1 MTFGEEPLTPGS
13 PTSPL
18 TVDSLSMWEAT
29 IGLPEQISA
38 AVPAAASIGALKRP
52 TITGVV
58 VLGVGDCGFAGDV
71 LAGVA
76 APEMAV
82 PLTVVRSCDLPAY
95 VGPGSLVLAV
105 SWSGDTAETV
115 AAVESAYEAGA
126 TVVAISAGGKLALL
140 AESQGSPVLAMPA
153 GIPQPRAALGAAV
166 AMPLVLLERLGLLDE
181 VTARL
186 AACVEYLSRRRDQL
200 AGAGSHPAEVARRI
214 GRTFPLVHGSP
225 GPAGLAA
232 QRWKTQVNE
241 NAKSPAWWSVQ
252 PDVARD
258 EIAGWGQ
265 HGDITRQILTLVS
278 LRHGGE
284 HPMVARSFELVE
296 EAMLEV
302 VGDLVTV
309 RTEAPEAISRF
320 FELALFGD
328 LVSLHLAG
336 REGVDP
342 GPVPMV
348 DDIRAQ
354 LEALA

>member
-1 MTFGEEPLTPGS
+1 VTSGGEPSTSGS

-18 TVDSLSMWEAT
+18 PVDSLSMWEAT

-38 AVPAAASIGALKRP
+38 AVQAAASAGGYRTS

-71 LAGVA
+71 LAMVA

-82 PLTVVRSCDLPAY
+82 PLTVVTSCELPAY
-95 VGPGSLVLAV
+95 VGPGSLVLAT

-115 AAVESAYEAGA
+115 AAAESAYKAGA
-126 TVVAISAGGKLALL
+126 TVVAISAGGRLARL
-140 AESQGSPVLAMPA
+140 AEDQGSPVLTMPA
-153 GIPQPRAALGAAV
+153 GVPRPRAALGAAV
-166 AMPLVLLERLGLLDE
+166 AMPLVLLERLGLLE
-181 VTARL
+181 RMTARL
-186 AACVEYLSRRRDQL
+186 TASVEYLSRRRDLL
-200 AGAGSHPAEVARRI
+200 AAVGSPPAEVARRI

-232 QRWKTQVNE
+232 RRWKTQVNE

-252 PDVARD
+252 PDLARG

-265 HGDITRQILTLVS
+265 HGDITRQILTLLS

-284 HPMVARSFELVE
+284 HPMVVKSFELVE

-302 VGDLVTV
+302 VGDVLTV

-320 FELALFGD
+320 FDLALFGD
-328 LVSLHLAG
+328 LVSLHLAA
-336 REGVDP
+336 REGIDP
-342 GPVPMV
+342 GPVPVV
-348 DDIRAQ
+348 DEI
-354 LEALA
+354 EARLSSPA